1 MGVLD
6 LERDY
11 EYFKGIWEY
20 REPNRIKHTKDA
32 WDGRAEDWGKELEKS
47 CSFCKS
53 VDDRVEKAAAFLRAH
68 GLLGEGSEV
77 ADIGC
82 GPGRFVA
89 EFAKTAGHVT
99 GVDLSPKMLELGES
113 YAKTLG
119 CENVTFRQADL
130 NTFSVEDAG
139 WEGKFDLVFTSIT
152 PAIGTMDN
160 LEKIMKISRG
170 YCFNSCFV
178 RWNDELELLV
188 GRDVFG
194 IKDVTPRNN
203 HAHWFYSLFN
213 LLWLKGYFP
222 ETAYHRQNQEE
233 YVEADEDLARYYAKC
248 FAGMNPDED
257 SISRVH
263 RYLKDHALPD
273 GTIMRKYERW
283 YGWILW
289 DVRERDERLHK
300 TEER

>member
-1 MGVLD
+1 MDVLE

-11 EYFKGIWEY
+11 EYFKRIWEH
-20 REPNRIKHTKDA
+20 RDPNRNKHAVEA
-32 WDGRAEDWGKELEKS
+32 WDARAEDWGKELEKS

-53 VDDRVEKAAAFLRAH
+53 VHERVEKAAGYLRAH
-68 GLLGEGSEV
+68 GLLSQGSEV

-99 GVDLSPKMLELGES
+99 GVDLSPKMLELGAA
-113 YAKTLG
+113 YAKTQGLD
-119 CENVTFRQADL
+119 NVTFRQEDL
-130 NTFSVEDAG
+130 NTFSVDNAG
-139 WEGKFDLVFTSIT
+139 WAGKFDLVFTSIT
-152 PAIGTMDN
+152 PAVSTMEN

-178 RWNDELELLV
+178 RWNDELEQQV

-194 IKDVTPRNN
+194 AGDATPRNN
-203 HAHWFYSLFN
+203 HGHWFYSLFN
-213 LLWLKGYFP
+213 LLWLQGYYP
-222 ETAYHRQNQEE
+222 ETAYHRQDQED

-248 FAGMNPDED
+248 FGGMNPDED
-257 SISRVH
+257 CIRRVYS
-263 RYLKDHALPD
+263 YLKGHALPD

-289 DVRERDERLHK
+289 DVRERTDRLK
-300 TEER
+300 KAEKG